1 MSQPQAH
8 LLALPREL
16 RNQIY
21 THLIHQLDF
30 TWDRDMT
37 APRGN
42 EGDYQLVEPVPVRVP
57 QCPMAHVLRI
67 HPQIT
72 AEYGDMMLRNLEA
85 VMNPSF
91 QNIHA
96 FNFKPQEGHG
106 NGGSGGVVP
115 HIRHITIF
123 IKLHARST
131 ARSLDWGDQLSLLK
145 DVTEKSERLQTL
157 RLAVRQQYV
166 GNAPTVLDK
175 DLGGVLLPAVFRAS
189 LPTEFLPAMPAQI
202 ANLALI
208 QRGEG
213 YHVGHGGTY
222 LHANAQSH
230 THRPQLVVAGAKI
243 SPERRYSLRHG
254 VRKIGVWMYAR
265 ELGECGKRWWSVKE
279 VVERWP
285 MKKYEGNV
293 RHVVGEERAEW
304 VMGLPGRL
312 EEWVEMRGEEL
323 EKWK

>member
-30 TWDRDMT
+30 NWDRDNMI

-42 EGDYQLVEPVPVRVP
+42 EGDVQLVEPVPVRVSK
-57 QCPMAHVLRI
+57 CPMAHVLRI

-72 AEYGDMMLRNLEA
+72 AEYSDMMLRNLEA

-91 QNIHA
+91 QTISA
-96 FNFKPQEGHG
+96 FNFKPQGG
-106 NGGSGGVVP
+106 NGAIP

-131 ARSLDWGDQLSLLK
+131 AQSLDWGDQLSLLD
-145 DVTEKSERLQTL
+145 DVTSKAARLQTL
-157 RLAVRQQYV
+157 RVAVRQQYV
-166 GNAPTVLDK
+166 GNAPTVSDK
-175 DLGGVLLPAVFRAS
+175 DLGGVLLPAAFRATLS
-189 LPTEFLPAMPAQI
+189 TEFLPAMPKQI
-202 ANLALI
+202 ANLSLI

-222 LHANAQSH
+222 LLANAQSH
-230 THRPQLVVAGAKI
+230 THRPQLIVAGAQL
-243 SPERRYSLRHG
+243 SSERRYSLRHG